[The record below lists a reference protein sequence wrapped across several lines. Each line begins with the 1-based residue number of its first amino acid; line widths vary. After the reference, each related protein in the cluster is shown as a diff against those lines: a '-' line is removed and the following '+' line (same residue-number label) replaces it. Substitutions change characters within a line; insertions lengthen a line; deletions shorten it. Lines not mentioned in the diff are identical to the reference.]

1 MKTRILIPLI
11 VALFCW
17 NADSQTADDWV
28 SQGRSYL
35 ATHDIPD
42 ANASFAQALTL
53 NPSHETANALYA
65 ITRVLVLPGQPAGSN
80 FLTRIGFPVAGR
92 NIYGWTSTLFTDT
105 NGLVLAP
112 VGVNANEFTAQLRTN
127 VLPVVSGAISNLAA
141 ITDTN
146 FTLNLTSDETSV
158 VGVRVDYGDLK
169 LIQAALYGAEYI
181 IYTLNAQNLDA
192 QLTALRDL
200 YTNGTLSAEEVLK
213 DYPQLLTF
221 ATTNDLQ
228 NALAAFTNAVN
239 TYYIASAFIR
249 SRPASE
255 VRLFNYN
262 QVSDKSEGSF
272 RLVLRDLKNSLLAG
286 PQMFTLDP
294 DLFVDMTPL
303 FYDPAP
309 WRSWLPQFDGNA
321 IILGSFPDLT
331 FGGVIDELI
340 TEDAEGFLS
349 TYFRML
355 PVGSAPELSD
365 NNTLNLAFT
374 TLRGHYYA
382 LEASTNLA
390 DWQMVEA
397 FTASSA
403 VSVLTD
409 SLHGAKCFYRL
420 RDNTGFLAFSGVVL
434 DQNTGVPIADA
445 QVQIVG
451 DGTTT
456 FTDANGQFYL
466 QTSLPATWHDNELEI
481 SATGY
486 TTIDNYYYGNG
497 LVSGLQIY
505 LSPPPPNDDFSN
517 RTVLAG
523 TNLMVTGSNVRTSQE
538 SGEPNPT
545 GDAAGRSV
553 WWSWTAPVDGTL
565 QIDATTSSFWPLIEI
580 YTGNNLSLLDA
591 ITNGGG
597 SVVFHVTAGTTYQIA
612 LDGYQDD
619 YSSSGTIRFSL
630 NYVYV
635 SAPANDDFSN
645 RTVLTGKNLT
655 VTGSNVGASQES
667 GEPNPTG
674 NAAGHSVWW
683 SWTAPANGTLQIE
696 AAYIGSSFSPLFEI
710 FTGNNLSSLDAIA
723 NGQGS
728 VMFQVTAGTTYQIAL
743 DGNQWDYPYWGAF
756 RFSLNFMPAP
766 PNDNFANR
774 TVLNGSNVSTN
785 GNNSAAS
792 WEAGEPYDTY
802 YYDDYGYKSVW
813 FSWTA
818 PSPGLYTVSVNSGS
832 VSYPILAVYTG
843 TQLSTLSTVTDIV
856 GDDRCAADTIN
867 AATGQT
873 YQIEIDDND
882 GNGSNYSLRIA
893 PTTILALDNSL
904 NNLSGTI
911 GSQTLYKITIPA
923 GLTALQI
930 SISGGTGDCDL
941 YVKFNSPPTLDSWD
955 YCPYVNG
962 NNETVNISNPTAG
975 DWYIMLNGYNN
986 YSGVTLLAQ

>member
-11 VALFCW
+11 IALFCW

-53 NPSHETANALYA
+53 NPSHKTANALYA

-92 NIYGWTSTLFTDT
+92 NIYGWTSTLSTDT

-158 VGVRVDYGDLK
+158 VGVTVDYGDLK
-169 LIQAALYGAEYI
+169 LIQAALYGAEYL

-192 QLTALRDL
+192 QLTALRAL

-228 NALAAFTNAVN
+228 NACAAFTNAVN
-239 TYYIASAFIR
+239 TYFKASALIR
-249 SRPASE
+249 ARATNT
-255 VRLFNYN
+255 VRLFNYD

-286 PQMFTLDP
+286 PQMFTLAP
-294 DLFVDMTPL
+294 DLLVDMTSQFTGGPT
-303 FYDPAP
+303 
-309 WRSWLPQFDGNA
+309 WRSMLPKFDGNA
-321 IILGSFPDLT
+321 IELGSFPDLT
-331 FGGVIDELI
+331 FGGVIYGLP

-355 PVGSAPELSD
+355 PVGSAPELSA

-434 DQNTGVPIADA
+434 DQKTGVPIADA
-445 QVQIVG
+445 QVQIVW

-466 QTSLPATWHDNELEI
+466 QTSLPATLYDNELEI

-517 RTVLAG
+517 RTVLTG

-580 YTGNNLSLLDA
+580 YTGNNLSSLDA

-597 SVVFHVTAGTTYQIA
+597 SVVFHVTAGATYQIA

-630 NYVYV
+630 NYV

-645 RTVLTGKNLT
+645 RTVLTGKNLM

-674 NAAGHSVWW
+674 AAAGQSVWW
-683 SWTAPANGTLQIE
+683 SWTAPANGILQIYAWASFYPLIE
-696 AAYIGSSFSPLFEI
+696 IYTGS
-710 FTGNNLSSLDAIA
+710 TLSSLTIITYDF
-723 NGQGS
+723 GS
-728 VMFQVTAGTTYQIAL
+728 TTFQVTAGTTYQIKL
-743 DGNQWDYPYWGAF
+743 DGYQYDYPTSGTIE
-756 RFSLNFMPAP
+756 FSFNFIPAP
-766 PNDNFANR
+766 PNDDFANR

-792 WEAGEPYDTY
+792 WEDGEPYDTY

-818 PSPGLYTVSVNSGS
+818 PSPGLYTVSVSSGS

-882 GNGSNYSLRIA
+882 GNGGNYSLRIA

-941 YVKFNSPPTLDSWD
+941 YVKFNGPPTLDSWD

-986 YSGVTLLAQ
+986 YSGVTLLAH

>member
-53 NPSHETANALYA
+53 NPSHKTANALYA

-92 NIYGWTSTLFTDT
+92 NIYGWTSTLSTDT

-158 VGVRVDYGDLK
+158 VGVTVDYGDLK
-169 LIQAALYGAEYI
+169 LIQAALYGAEYL

-192 QLTALRDL
+192 QLTALRAL

-213 DYPQLLTF
+213 DYPQLFTF

-239 TYYIASAFIR
+239 TYYKASAFIR

-255 VRLFNYN
+255 VRLFNYD

-272 RLVLRDLKNSLLAG
+272 RLVLQDLKNSLLAG

-309 WRSWLPQFDGNA
+309 WRSLLPKFDDNA

-355 PVGSAPELSD
+355 SVGSAPELSA

-397 FTASSA
+397 FTAYSA

-409 SLHGAKCFYRL
+409 SPHGAKCFYRL
-420 RDNTGFLAFSGVVL
+420 RDDTGFMTFSGKVL
-434 DQNTGVPIADA
+434 DQNTSLPIAGS
-445 QVQIVG
+445 QIYSVS

-466 QTSLPATWHDNELEI
+466 KTTLPASWFWYGDELEI
-481 SATGY
+481 SAPGY
-486 TTIDNYYYGNG
+486 TTVDNNYDGADG
-497 LVSGLQIY
+497 LVSGLLVY
-505 LSPPPPNDDFSN
+505 LSPPP
-517 RTVLAG
+517 A
-523 TNLMVTGSNVRTSQE
+523 
-538 SGEPNPT
+538 
-545 GDAAGRSV
+545 
-553 WWSWTAPVDGTL
+553 
-565 QIDATTSSFWPLIEI
+565 
-580 YTGNNLSLLDA
+580 
-591 ITNGGG
+591 
-597 SVVFHVTAGTTYQIA
+597 
-612 LDGYQDD
+612 
-619 YSSSGTIRFSL
+619 
-630 NYVYV
+630 
-635 SAPANDDFSN
+635 
-645 RTVLTGKNLT
+645 
-655 VTGSNVGASQES
+655 
-667 GEPNPTG
+667 
-674 NAAGHSVWW
+674 
-683 SWTAPANGTLQIE
+683 
-696 AAYIGSSFSPLFEI
+696 
-710 FTGNNLSSLDAIA
+710 
-723 NGQGS
+723 
-728 VMFQVTAGTTYQIAL
+728 
-743 DGNQWDYPYWGAF
+743 
-756 RFSLNFMPAP
+756 
-766 PNDNFANR
+766 NDNFVNR
-774 TVLNGSNVSTN
+774 ILLTGSTVSTN
-785 GNNSAAS
+785 GNNFGATL
-792 WEAGEPYDTY
+792 EAGEPP
-802 YYDDYGYKSVW
+802 DYGNKSVW
-813 FSWTA
+813 FAWTA
-818 PSPGLYTVSVNSGS
+818 PATHSYVIS
-832 VSYPILAVYTG
+832 VSTAAVYIPVLAIYTG
-843 TQLSTLSTVTDIV
+843 TQLSTLSLLTNTTSY
-856 GDDRCAADTIN
+856 GSN
-867 AATGQT
+867 ATCSLDATEGQT
-873 YQIEIDDND
+873 YQIEIDDYS
-882 GNGSNYSLRIA
+882 GNGGFYTFSIA
-893 PTTILALDNSL
+893 P
-904 NNLSGTI
+904 
-911 GSQTLYKITIPA
+911 
-923 GLTALQI
+923 
-930 SISGGTGDCDL
+930 
-941 YVKFNSPPTLDSWD
+941 SP
-955 YCPYVNG
+955 
-962 NNETVNISNPTAG
+962 
-975 DWYIMLNGYNN
+975 
-986 YSGVTLLAQ
+986 